1 MGTKSIRHIVE
12 GLVAQQLALDDGLTG
27 VNFYTG
33 DSASIMD
40 LPRCIVVV
48 DSARPPADL
57 PEGLGNYLCTT
68 RIIMASNADDTS
80 LTTHRA
86 RCASVAGVMQGL
98 GALKTAFTATGDAT
112 LYDVTP
118 GSDDEGVDERSWASA
133 MTFELLLVVPAA

>member
-12 GLVAQQLALDDGLTG
+12 GVVSAQLALDNGLTG

-33 DSASIMD
+33 DSASTMD

-86 RCASVAGVMQGL
+86 RCASIAGVMQGL
-98 GALKTAFTATGDAT
+98 SSMKAAFTASGDAS
-112 LYDVTP
+112 LYDITP
-118 GSDDEGVDERSWASA
+118 GSEDEGVDERSWATS
-133 MTFELLLVVPAA
+133 MTYELLTVVPAV

>member
-12 GLVAQQLALDDGLTG
+12 GVLSAQLALDDGLTG
-27 VNFYTG
+27 VSIYKGETADLNVLPKLIVLC
-33 DSASIMD
+33 DSG
-40 LPRCIVVV
+40 
-48 DSARPPADL
+48 RPPADL
-57 PEGLGNYLCTT
+57 PEGLGNYLCTV
-68 RIIMASNADDTS
+68 RIMVVSNADDTS

-98 GALKTAFTATGDAT
+98 GALQAAFTATGDAT

-133 MTFELLLVVPAA
+133 LTFELLLVVPSA